1 MATRATHRFFSDR
14 KKQSKVRQKFH
25 ERMSSLKG
33 HAAMDYAFLLR
44 AQSFV
49 KRNGL
54 EDNRNVMLALAEL
67 TSETMDIIRKQS

>member
-1 MATRATHRFFSDR
+1 
-14 KKQSKVRQKFH
+14 
-25 ERMSSLKG
+25 MSSLKG

>member
-1 MATRATHRFFSDR
+1 
-14 KKQSKVRQKFH
+14 
-25 ERMSSLKG
+25 
-33 HAAMDYAFLLR
+33 
-44 AQSFV
+44 V